1 MPIKKG
7 GNYVIILKKAVMICV
22 WFISTFNCNHQFK

>member
-7 GNYVIILKKAVMICV
+7 GNYVIILKIPVMICV
-22 WFISTFNCNHQFK
+22 WFISTFTYTHQFK